1 MKAPTKSATR
11 RARSRS
17 RQILLKAPNKENSAS
32 TNTPANTP
40 AKKSKPASTIT
51 PANTT
56 AKEAWAMPAT
66 PLEESERML
75 AQLHAANAALVSTQ
89 MRLDLT
95 TRRETAITTELV
107 RVSKKTAVDKG
118 KTGKMVALRALIS
131 IGFYFP
137 FIPTN
142 PTEPANPCGPTT
154 TQR

>member
-1 MKAPTKSATR
+1 
-11 RARSRS
+11 
-17 RQILLKAPNKENSAS
+17 
-32 TNTPANTP
+32 
-40 AKKSKPASTIT
+40 
-51 PANTT
+51 
-56 AKEAWAMPAT
+56 MPAT